1 MVTLRTTREEDWPHV
16 REFRIENA
24 IDNPVSWTA
33 TVEET
38 LLIPEDGWR
47 MRARRGENADTTS
60 VVATDDASGR
70 WLGMMNAQ
78 LGDAHGPEPVLT
90 GVSVTPD
97 ARGRENGVTDALLD
111 VIVRWAD
118 SRGTVLRLWVADGAV
133 AARRFY
139 ARRGFV
145 PTGRT
150 QELRVRGRAPRP
162 DDGGVVEMSLALT
175 TDADGPASH
184 D

>member
-1 MVTLRTTREEDWPHV
+1 MFTLRRTREEDWPHV
-16 REFRIENA
+16 RAFRIENA
-24 IDNPVSWTA
+24 LDNPVSWTA

-47 MRARRGENADTTS
+47 LRARRGENADTTS
-60 VVATDDASGR
+60 IVATDDASGR

-90 GVSVTPD
+90 GVYVTPD
-97 ARGRENGVTDALLD
+97 ARGRENGVTDALLAS
-111 VIVRWAD
+111 ILRWAD
-118 SRGTVLRLWVADGAV
+118 SRGTVLRLWVAEDAV
-133 AARRFY
+133 PARRFY

-150 QELRVRGRAPRP
+150 QELRVLGRAPRP
-162 DDGGVVEMSLALT
+162 DDGGLLEMSLELAA
-175 TDADGPASH
+175 DADRSAPHG
-184 D
+184 

>member
-1 MVTLRTTREEDWPHV
+1 MFTLRTTREEDWPRV

-38 LLIPEDGWR
+38 LLIPDDGWK
-47 MRARRGENADTTS
+47 MRARRGENPDTTS
-60 VVATDDASGR
+60 VVATDDESGR

-78 LGDAHGPEPVLT
+78 LGDEHGPEPVLT
-90 GVSVTPD
+90 GVYVTPD

-111 VIVRWAD
+111 SIVRWAD
-118 SRGTVLRLWVADGAV
+118 SRGAALRLWVAEV
-133 AARRFY
+133 SVPARRFY
-139 ARRGFV
+139 ARRGFA

-150 QELRVRGRAPRP
+150 QELRVRGREPRS
-162 DDGGVVEMSLALT
+162 DDGGLVEMSLALT
-175 TDADGPASH
+175 TDADRSASP